1 MEHYFSSGLASS
13 TRKVYTAA
21 ITRYIKF
28 CNQFLFNASPTSEQL
43 LCRFVTY
50 LAMDRVSASSL
61 SVYLSA
67 VRQLHLQ
74 QGLPPPAVREM
85 PRLQQVLRGIKRE
98 QARAPNPA
106 PSQRSRLPITPTLLR
121 SIWHSWPDRLLVHD
135 KVMLWAAF
143 TTCFFGFM
151 RSGELCIHDSTK
163 GFDETTDLTF
173 TDVAVDNYQN
183 PYLIRIHL
191 KSSKTDP
198 FCKGTDILLGR
209 TRDELCPVAAMLQ
222 WLVRIGNAPGPL
234 FLFALGAPLTRPRL
248 VSSLRSIITQMGGV
262 ASGFSDHSFR
272 SDAAT
277 TAAQLNIP
285 DSQIKLLG
293 RWKSSAFQRY
303 LKPPLTHL
311 ARLSSSLS
319 SSTTISEPSTLG
331 LQENN
336 NSVHHIM
343 TAGQPRQVEGHSSN
357 VA

>member
-1 MEHYFSSGLASS
+1 
-13 TRKVYTAA
+13 
-21 ITRYIKF
+21 
-28 CNQFLFNASPTSEQL
+28 
-43 LCRFVTY
+43 
-50 LAMDRVSASSL
+50 
-61 SVYLSA
+61 
-67 VRQLHLQ
+67 
-74 QGLPPPAVREM
+74 
-85 PRLQQVLRGIKRE
+85 
-98 QARAPNPA
+98 
-106 PSQRSRLPITPTLLR
+106 
-121 SIWHSWPDRLLVHD
+121 
-135 KVMLWAAF
+135 MLWAAF

-183 PYLIRIHL
+183 PSLIRIHL

-222 WLVRIGNAPGPL
+222 WLVRRGNAPGPL
-234 FLFALGAPLTRPRL
+234 FLFASRAPLTRPRL

-319 SSTTISEPSTLG
+319 SSTTISEPSTAG

-336 NSVHHIM
+336 NSMRHIM
-343 TAGQPRQVEGHSSN
+343 TAGQPRQVEGHTTN
-357 VA
+357 VV